1 MLAVPLLKDQGSHLR
16 GVLGQGRNIPA
27 KCQDDDND
35 EKVWM
40 GMIIVMLMMKTI
52 MMTRRRIRRTKIMIE
67 QPVEEEVQVGSV
79 CPPT

>member
-1 MLAVPLLKDQGSHLR
+1 
-16 GVLGQGRNIPA
+16 
-27 KCQDDDND
+27 
-35 EKVWM
+35 M

-67 QPVEEEVQVGSV
+67 QPVEEEVQVRSV